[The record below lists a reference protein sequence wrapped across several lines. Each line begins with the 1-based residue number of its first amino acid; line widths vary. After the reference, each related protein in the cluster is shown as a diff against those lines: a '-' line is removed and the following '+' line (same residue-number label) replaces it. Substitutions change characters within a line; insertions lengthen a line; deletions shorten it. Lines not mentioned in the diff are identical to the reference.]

1 MRVFEDHKPQK
12 TLHYRLSFFQHV
24 PQHVC
29 ESTRH
34 QATHDRWPG
43 RQPSCLDGEDIFVA
57 PEVAEEAELSQEL
70 ARALL
75 VFETRD
81 LLNRHLFSVLTVLCC
96 HNNAIAALP

>member
-1 MRVFEDHKPQK
+1 M
-12 TLHYRLSFFQHV
+12 
-24 PQHVC
+24 
-29 ESTRH
+29 
-34 QATHDRWPG
+34 
-43 RQPSCLDGEDIFVA
+43 A